1 MKHVSLRHVL
11 VLAIFVL
18 LPALLL
24 VSCKDEPTAA
34 PDQNS
39 VISGI
44 ARDEQGYIVPNAF
57 VEAIDAAS
65 ARIAADSTD
74 EFGLFSLTNMPAD
87 RSALRIRVTQPDFK
101 PFSAPISSVSGS
113 GTNGAVVLMVH
124 QDSACGRLK
133 LTITELANHQPIP
146 GAEVRLKRNGTLVT
160 TVTSDATGIVEFNYL
175 MAGTYSLRIAK
186 TGFKVIERSAT
197 IQFCD
202 STSMDIRMEPTGGEQ
217 DSCCHGILT
226 VLPQGGTPPAL
237 LVGAIVK
244 LTKGGAVI
252 GQQTVGANGA
262 IFDGLCPGNYAVRI
276 SKGDQYK
283 VKELELALGC
293 NETRTIDPVL
303 EANATNDSCCH
314 GSIQFTIVDSTT
326 RAALN
331 GATVK
336 LWKGNTYITSQVT
349 GGDNRGAGVVLFPNR
364 CDGQYQISILRDGY
378 TSREFGFTIGCNE
391 NYTHTLGLKERTV
404 DSCRT
409 AILRVRV
416 KDSTYVDAGWL
427 SGVTVTVMSGGM
439 VYATGTTDGE
449 GWFEATALT
458 APRSYTVTFSK
469 SGFQNKTVQFTY
481 NECKTIQ
488 ETIRLAP

>member
-186 TGFKVIERSAT
+186 AGFKVIERSAT

-202 STSMDIRMEPTGGEQ
+202 STSMDIRMEPAGGEQ
-217 DSCCHGILT
+217 DSCCHGILSVIPKGPNNT
-226 VLPQGGTPPAL
+226 V
-237 LVGAIVK
+237 LVGALVRLSIGSTIV
-244 LTKGGAVI
+244 A
-252 GQQTVGANGA
+252 QQNTTGSGA
-262 IFDGLCPGNYAVRI
+262 IFDGLCPGTYGVRI
-276 SKGDQYK
+276 SKDAFK
-283 VKELELALGC
+283 VKELSVTLGC
-293 NETRTIDPVL
+293 NQTLTIDPEM
-303 EANATNDSCCH
+303 EAVVNNDSCCH
-314 GSIQFTIVDSTT
+314 G
-326 RAALN
+326 
-331 GATVK
+331 
-336 LWKGNTYITSQVT
+336 
-349 GGDNRGAGVVLFPNR
+349 VLSL
-364 CDGQYQISILRDGY
+364 IHI
-378 TSREFGFTIGCNE
+378 
-391 NYTHTLGLKERTV
+391 
-404 DSCRT
+404 
-409 AILRVRV
+409 
-416 KDSTYVDAGWL
+416 
-427 SGVTVTVMSGGM
+427 
-439 VYATGTTDGE
+439 
-449 GWFEATALT
+449 
-458 APRSYTVTFSK
+458 
-469 SGFQNKTVQFTY
+469 
-481 NECKTIQ
+481 
-488 ETIRLAP
+488 